1 MLTEALSALAERYGV
16 NAVYF
21 FGSRAKEM
29 AFRLRGG
36 QAVVEH
42 PGSDVDV
49 GVTFRGGA
57 HPDLRGMIRL
67 GMALED
73 ILDVDRVDVVDV
85 WRCDPFLAVEIIQGE
100 RVYCRDEDQEAETE
114 LYVLARAGDL
124 LPFQRERIQQ
134 VLHPEA
140 GHVAG

>member
-1 MLTEALSALAERYGV
+1 MLAEGLAALAERYDV

-29 AFRLRGG
+29 TSRLRGG

-42 PGSDVDV
+42 PRSDVDV

-67 GMALED
+67 GMSLED
-73 ILDVDRVDVVDV
+73 LLDVDRVDVVDV
-85 WRCDPFLAVEIIQGE
+85 WRCDPFLAVEIVQGE
-100 RVYCRDEDQEAETE
+100 RAYCRDEDQEAETE

-124 LPFQRERIQQ
+124 LPFQRERIQRI
-134 VLHPEA
+134 LHPEA